1 MCSTRRLSVIAL
13 ALAIGLSAS
22 GAQAKSK
29 PTTGGTQAAQAC
41 LAGGS
46 TVVLKTGTT
55 LVTVA
60 FANQVSCS
68 RFFAHNPGVT
78 IQSVTPGFHPSGLL
92 PNGTQRL
99 HGNSAAAQ
107 FCPARGS
114 TATVS
119 FRTLSSTTVGTA
131 TFTNPVKSHGQCV
144 SYFARNKSLLIV
156 TH

>member
-68 RFFAHNPGVT
+68 T
-78 IQSVTPGFHPSGLL
+78 I
-92 PNGTQRL
+92 
-99 HGNSAAAQ
+99 
-107 FCPARGS
+107 RG
-114 TATVS
+114 
-119 FRTLSSTTVGTA
+119 
-131 TFTNPVKSHGQCV
+131 
-144 SYFARNKSLLIV
+144 
-156 TH
+156 